1 MTIHLALV
9 DGRMRGE
16 ISSEHLSA
24 DHLAAFLDG
33 RLTGSDRERAVRHFA
48 ACDEC
53 REELTE
59 LRDVLPARRRVGAW
73 RWITAAAAAIL
84 AVVTIPRFVGDRAVE
99 GNTRVRTEQ
108 GVRLP
113 DGTSAISVVAPA
125 DLATVPPT
133 GLQLSWRSAG
143 VGATYAVTVLD
154 SSGSEVWKRTSL
166 ADTSITVPETTRL
179 NPGSRYFWSVDA
191 RLADGTTA
199 KTGAH
204 TFIVR

>member
-1 MTIHLALV
+1 MIIHLALV

-16 ISSEHLSA
+16 ISSDHLSA

-48 ACDEC
+48 SCGAC

-59 LRDVLPARRRVGAW
+59 LRDMLPAARPASTR
-73 RWITAAAAAIL
+73 RWIAAAAAAIL
-84 AVVTIPRFVGDRAVE
+84 AVVMIPRFVGDRAGE
-99 GNTRVRTEQ
+99 QNPRVRTEQ
-108 GVRLP
+108 EIRLP
-113 DGTSAISVVAPA
+113 DGTNAIMVVS
-125 DLATVPPT
+125 PPEEST
-133 GLQLSWRSAG
+133 LPPMRVELLWRPAG
-143 VGATYAVTVLD
+143 VGATYTVAVLD
-154 SSGSEVWKRTSL
+154 SSGTEVWKRTSL
-166 ADTSITVPETTRL
+166 ADTSISVPETIRL

-199 KTGAH
+199 KSGAH